1 MKKYTLILIALI
13 ALIALASCDASIP
26 ASIAPE
32 DETTTITTPKEPVYY
47 PSYTPS
53 YDTPDEDEAPVVE
66 TPSEPADETP
76 EPAPEPED
84 TIPEDV
90 TVITPS
96 EPSTGIF

>member
-32 DETTTITTPKEPVYY
+32 DESAITTPKEPVYY

-53 YDTPDEDEAPVVE
+53 YDTPDEDDAPVVE
-66 TPSEPADETP
+66 TPSEPVEEIP
-76 EPAPEPED
+76 EPAPEGVE